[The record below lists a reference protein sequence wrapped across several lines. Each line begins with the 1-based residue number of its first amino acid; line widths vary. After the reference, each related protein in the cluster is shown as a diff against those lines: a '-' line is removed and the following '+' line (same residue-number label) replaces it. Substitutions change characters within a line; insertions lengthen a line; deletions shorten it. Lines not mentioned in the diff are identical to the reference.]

1 MAQTSLNFQYYQNK
15 QISKIK
21 KTGII
26 MEIENKTINV
36 GLLQNI
42 NAYLMSESENK

>member
-1 MAQTSLNFQYYQNK
+1 MSQTSMNFQYYQNK
-15 QISKIK
+15 HISKIK
-21 KTGII
+21 KAII

-42 NAYLMSESENK
+42 NACLMSEYEQK

>member
-1 MAQTSLNFQYYQNK
+1 MAQTYLNFQYYQNK
-15 QISKIK
+15 QIYKIK
-21 KTGII
+21 KGII

-42 NAYLMSESENK
+42 NACLMSDYEQK